1 MPSLNLSRSN
11 TNMEKIQSLAI
22 IIFDILAAGLLLA
35 TAIYVIFNAHQ
46 ISVYISTNLWLFPL
60 AASCVVMAMIFFYLV
75 LAFVLILK
83 GLHDIILFLL
93 P

>member
-35 TAIYVIFNAHQ
+35 TVIYVIFNAHQ
-46 ISVYISTNLWLFPL
+46 LSVYFSTHLWLDQL
-60 AASCVVMAMIFFYLV
+60 AASCVVMAMIFFYLM
-75 LAFVLILK
+75 LAFIIILK
-83 GLHDIILFLL
+83 GLHDITWFLL